1 LSWFICSVVRH
12 PPLNEQI
19 DPTQSGWF

>member
-19 DPTQSGWF
+19 DPTHSGWF